1 MKKKILAII
10 LARSGSKR
18 IKNKNIKKLKN
29 KPLIRWTIDRAVK
42 SKKFCDIIVS
52 SDSPKILKI
61 AKSNNKNILAIK
73 RPKKLSLDNSSSEDA
88 ALHALQWYEKKYTK
102 IDYIAL
108 LQPTSPFRTLK
119 TIKKCIKEI
128 SDTQVKAVISV
139 RKADIKI
146 DQKKENFFYLDKT
159 KFCKKLQFFK
169 SFKSIYVIN
178 GIFYLFKKNFFIKN
192 FSFKPPIFKPIIV
205 SSRKENIDI
214 DTKKDWQYAKKFI

>member
-1 MKKKILAII
+1 MEKKILAII

-18 IKNKNIKKLKN
+18 IKNKNVKKLKN
-29 KPLIRWTIDRAVK
+29 KPLIRWTIDRAIK

-52 SDSPKILKI
+52 SDSLKILKI
-61 AKSNNKNILAIK
+61 AKSNSKNILAIK

-88 ALHALQWYEKKYTK
+88 ALHALKWYEKNYRK

-119 TIKKCIKEI
+119 TIRKSIEEI
-128 SDTQVKAVISV
+128 SDPKVKAVISV

-146 DQKKENFFYLDKT
+146 DKEKKNFFYLDKSN
-159 KFCKKLQFFK
+159 FCKKLKFIN

-178 GIFYLFKKNFFIKN
+178 GIFYLLKKNFFIKN
-192 FSFKPPIFKPIIV
+192 FSFKPQIFKPIIV
-205 SSRKENIDI
+205 SSIKENIDI

>member
-29 KPLIRWTIDRAVK
+29 KPLIRWTIDRAIK
-42 SKKFCDIIVS
+42 SKKFDDIIVS

-61 AKSNNKNILAIK
+61 AKLNSKNILIIK
-73 RPKKLSLDNSSSEDA
+73 RPKKLSLDNSRSEEA
-88 ALHALQWYEKKYTK
+88 ALHALRWYEKKYTK
-102 IDYIAL
+102 VDYIAL

-128 SDTQVKAVISV
+128 SDPRVTAVISV

-146 DQKKENFFYLDKT
+146 DQKKKNFFYLDKA
-159 KFCKKLQFFK
+159 KFCKKSQFIN

-178 GIFYLFKKNFFIKN
+178 GIIYLLKKSFFIKN
-192 FSFKPPIFKPIIV
+192 STFIPKFFKPIIV

-214 DTKKDWQYAKKFI
+214 DTKKDWQYAKKYI

>member
-29 KPLIRWTIDRAVK
+29 KPLIQWTIDRAVK
-42 SKKFCDIIVS
+42 SRKFYDIVVS

-61 AKSNNKNILAIK
+61 AKLNSKNILAIK
-73 RPKKLSLDNSSSEDA
+73 RPKKLSLDNSSSEEA
-88 ALHALQWYEKKYTK
+88 ALHALRWYEKKFTK

-119 TIKKCIKEI
+119 TIKKCVKEI
-128 SDTQVKAVISV
+128 SDPNVKAVISV

-146 DQKKENFFYLDKT
+146 DQKRKNFFYLDKT
-159 KFCKKLQFFK
+159 KFCKKLRFIN

-178 GIFYLFKKNFFIKN
+178 GIFYLLKKNFFIKN
-192 FSFKPPIFKPIIV
+192 FSFKPEIFKPIIV
-205 SSRKENIDI
+205 SSKKENIDI
-214 DTKKDWQYAKKFI
+214 DTKKDWLYAKKFI